1 MAVSIAATT
10 TAAIRAASRAGAR
23 LGRIAAGFADR
34 LLVGALVASVSI
46 IPAVA
51 AGWSGQ
57 CLVRIAVYVAV
68 SAAVGSL
75 VIRPEGRLR
84 RVVVHLA
91 TGITSIEVLIT
102 AAIVSIVIVGVA
114 FEYGAQHGSTT
125 REANSEALRDV
136 GSAIDVDAAA
146 IAAYDANARA
156 AYSGLGSQTSNITVN
171 GQTAKVQLNGG
182 AGGLAV
188 SVTTPDG
195 AQANLVAPLPNAKPV
210 PQ

>member
-34 LLVGALVASVSI
+34 LLVGVLVASVSI
-46 IPAVA
+46 IPAVT
-51 AGWSGQ
+51 AGWSGP
-57 CLVRIAVYVAV
+57 CLLRIVLYVAAT
-68 SAAVGSL
+68 AAVASL

-84 RVVVHLA
+84 RVVVHVEA
-91 TGITSIEVLIT
+91 GITSIEVLIT

-125 REANSEALRDV
+125 REANSEAIRDV

-156 AYSGLGSQTSNITVN
+156 AYSALGSQTSNITVN
-171 GQTAKVQLNGG
+171 GQTAKVQLTGG
-182 AGGLAV
+182 AAGLAV